1 MLKAKVYRLCR
12 AIMMPGILVFL
23 WGQGMAL
30 ADTGGNSSAAIT
42 VDESYQLQPGDRL
55 SIKIYPED
63 EYLKGGDVEVSSDGN
78 ITLPLVGKIA
88 VSGKTVLES
97 EKAIADVLE
106 TDYIVDPQV
115 VIEVLKYQA
124 GSFVLLG
131 QVSKPGTYSFP
142 PGDLKITLL
151 QAVSMAGGFSDI
163 ANIKKIKVMRKKT
176 GEVFQVNAEE
186 IISGQKSDVDI
197 TADDVINVSESRF

>member
-1 MLKAKVYRLCR
+1 
-12 AIMMPGILVFL
+12 MMPGILVFL

>member
-1 MLKAKVYRLCR
+1 MLELKSYKTL
-12 AIMMPGILVFL
+12 GIA
-23 WGQGMAL
+23 MAVAVIVGL
-30 ADTGGNSSAAIT
+30 ASQDVSFADAVRSSGGAVS
-42 VDESYQLQPGDRL
+42 VDESYQLQPGDKL
-55 SIKIYPED
+55 NIKIYPED
-63 EYLKGGDVEVSSDGN
+63 EYLKGGEVEVSSDGN
-78 ITLPLVGKIA
+78 ITLPLVGKIP

-97 EKAIADVLE
+97 EKAVSDLLE

-131 QVSKPGTYSFP
+131 QVAKPGTYNFP
-142 PGDLKITLL
+142 PGALKITLL
-151 QAVSMAGGFSDI
+151 QAVSIAGGFSDV
-163 ANIKKIKVMRKKT
+163 ANIRKIKVMRKKT

-186 IISGQKSDVDI
+186 IISGQKQDVDI